1 MPWAS
6 EQFGK
11 VRIIAISISI
21 RARSLRRID
30 APPGPSPVRAAGFEK
45 IFGKLDRELRD
56 DLVLAYQRTS
66 LQMSRSMTRSFDLSG
81 GKEAGI
87 DTPLHKLGLKLPFEF
102 KRSWSKVEQA
112 SFLGYDEKAAEHDLI
127 RLSEQIAAGYADVPP
142 VWRRLWARL
151 RGQTSTARAP
161 PSA

>member
-6 EQFGK
+6 EQFGE

-21 RARSLRRID
+21 PRKIAPAELMHHLVRRLYERLV
-30 APPGPSPVRAAGFEK
+30 SEK

-87 DTPLHKLGLKLPFEF
+87 ETPFRKLGLKLPFEF
-102 KRSWSKVEQA
+102 KRSWSNVEQA
-112 SFLGYDEKAAEHDLI
+112 SFLGYHENAPEHDFI
-127 RLSEQIAAGYADVPP
+127 RLPQQTAAD
-142 VWRRLWARL
+142 L
-151 RGQTSTARAP
+151 AP
-161 PSA
+161 PPP